1 MCKFLSVNSDGRGN
15 IKLFKVEDV
24 AKIMA
29 EGNPKNYNWNSHSS
43 ISDFYGDNDDR
54 VNKWEYDPVTKEL
67 KADTISLR
75 DDKTLV
81 LEQIE
86 KYLSGKNMGYLQNL
100 YKCNSGYRNSGD
112 SNSGHS
118 NSGDC
123 NSGDRNSGY
132 SNSGNMNS
140 GNMNSG
146 YRNSGD
152 WNSGTTLGSFCSAK
166 TYFLFNRPCTEKQY
180 EKAQCIDMSWFVLT
194 EWVNWTDMT
203 AEEKDQHKQANVTGG
218 YLKTYSY
225 KEVWAKCPKEVL
237 AEIKKLPNFNKK
249 TFKEITGIEI

>member
-86 KYLSGKNMGYLQNL
+86 KYLIPLNVVV
-100 YKCNSGYRNSGD
+100 
-112 SNSGHS
+112 
-118 NSGDC
+118 
-123 NSGDRNSGY
+123 
-132 SNSGNMNS
+132 
-140 GNMNSG
+140 
-146 YRNSGD
+146 
-152 WNSGTTLGSFCSAK
+152 K
-166 TYFLFNRPCTEKQY
+166 TAR
-180 EKAQCIDMSWFVLT
+180 V
-194 EWVNWTDMT
+194 
-203 AEEKDQHKQANVTGG
+203 
-218 YLKTYSY
+218 
-225 KEVWAKCPKEVL
+225 
-237 AEIKKLPNFNKK
+237 KKY
-249 TFKEITGIEI
+249 